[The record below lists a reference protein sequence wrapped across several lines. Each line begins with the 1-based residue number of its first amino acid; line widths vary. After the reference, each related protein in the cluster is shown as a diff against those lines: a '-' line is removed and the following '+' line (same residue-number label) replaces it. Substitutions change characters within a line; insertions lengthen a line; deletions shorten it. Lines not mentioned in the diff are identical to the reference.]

1 MRRRVA
7 RKQRD
12 PDRRTLELYGV
23 TSGRTCAGCARIRA
37 YSGDSFFEEDHVE
50 EAVLPALE
58 EDQITGFNRRRDV
71 RGSQLVAEHVVSPNR
86 APSTSGIVPRR

>member
-71 RGSQLVAEHVVSPNR
+71 RGDDSEIAAKLRIEERELEAGGLN
-86 APSTSGIVPRR
+86 